1 MRMKMNCLLSCVI
14 TAVAVSVIAA
24 GCRIVTDADLSDAA
38 GGTKDTSAP
47 QQTEET
53 YDSSGIKDTTKETD
67 KEKESEETKETGRKG
82 IDFVIDDMDD
92 AVSYKKRGIYLMINQ
107 GADMPYSLVISSG
120 EKNTGGYGIK
130 ITDVKIDD
138 NNHMVVTVEETS
150 PAEDAVVIQA
160 LTYPSVKIRM
170 SAIPESIDVYNHE
183 GKKFSYV
190 ELEKKKNEDRYI
202 AILRDGTGEITWE
215 TYVYKDKTGYV
226 YVNTT
231 STTESWGSTKWK
243 TVIDSTGRAASRE
256 EIVEIAK
263 EHGSGKFCTFP
274 GDNDPHPIEDFL
286 KAD

>member
-1 MRMKMNCLLSCVI
+1 
-14 TAVAVSVIAA
+14 
-24 GCRIVTDADLSDAA
+24 
-38 GGTKDTSAP
+38 
-47 QQTEET
+47 
-53 YDSSGIKDTTKETD
+53 
-67 KEKESEETKETGRKG
+67 
-82 IDFVIDDMDD
+82 
-92 AVSYKKRGIYLMINQ
+92 
-107 GADMPYSLVISSG
+107 MPYSLVISSG

-170 SAIPESIDVYNHE
+170 SAIPESIDVYDHE